1 MGIVDDRQRRI
12 LDLLNQQGSIQVN
25 DLVADLQVSEMTIR
39 RDLDALEQKGLLRR
53 VHGGA
58 ISSQGRSF
66 EPPFLSRASQA
77 KEEKERIGKA
87 ISEMVQ
93 NGDSLILDIG
103 TTTLQAAQHLV
114 HKKNLTIIT
123 PSLPILNILGGID
136 WIRLIPTGGILRPG
150 ELSMVG
156 HLAERAF
163 EEFYVDKLFLAAGCI
178 DLKNGL
184 TEYNLEDALVKRAM
198 LKNAKEVILA
208 ADSSKFNRTAMA
220 SIGPISCVQ
229 QIITDSGLDTETVSS
244 LKELGIK
251 LTLV

>member
-1 MGIVDDRQRRI
+1 MGIVEDRQRRI
-12 LDLLNQQGSIQVN
+12 LNLLNQQGSIQVN
-25 DLVADLQVSEMTIR
+25 DLVTDLQVSEMTIR

-103 TTTLQAAQHLV
+103 TTTLQAAQYLV

-123 PSLPILNILGGID
+123 PSLPVLNILGGID

-163 EEFYVDKLFLAAGCI
+163 EEFYVDKLFLAAGCV

-198 LKNAKEVILA
+198 LKNSKEVILV

-229 QIITDSGLDTETVSS
+229 QIISDTGLDKNTTST
-244 LKELGIK
+244 LRELGIK